1 MKYLLSVPKAQ
12 YERIQRCFSDPSP
25 SGKAAFLLTDV
36 NQGKSTCLINVTEF
50 FAADDLRTDA
60 QTAGFSIQSPLMMD
74 AIDRAMETGKSF
86 LYLYSDPGSSNASAD
101 PAYQTNKQ
109 IVIRIA
115 YHYLPS
121 GLHACMAFRD
131 AKLSE
136 TAWLKGATPQQ
147 VQIHIKAS

>member
-1 MKYLLSVPKAQ
+1 MKYLLSVPKAH
-12 YERIQRCFSDPSP
+12 YEQIQRCFSNTSP

-36 NQGKSTCLINVTEF
+36 DQSASVCRIDVTEF

-74 AIDRAMETGKSF
+74 AIDRAMEQGKSF
-86 LYLYSDPGSSNASAD
+86 LYLYSDPAQAEDGLGPAD
-101 PAYQTNKQ
+101 RTNNQ

-121 GLHACMAFRD
+121 GLHACMAMKD
-131 AKLSE
+131 AKLCG
-136 TAWLKGATPQQ
+136 TAWLKGATPQP
-147 VQIHIKAS
+147 VQIKIKAS